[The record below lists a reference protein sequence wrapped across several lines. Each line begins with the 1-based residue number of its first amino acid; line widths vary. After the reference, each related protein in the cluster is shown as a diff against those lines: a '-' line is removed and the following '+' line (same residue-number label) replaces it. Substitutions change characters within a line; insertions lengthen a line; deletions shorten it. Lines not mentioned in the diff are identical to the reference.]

1 MSFPLIGN
9 SGVQNA
15 LTAAIKADRLPHAVL
30 IEGIRAQGG
39 TPLQNLLPVPRY
51 AAGRISPAA
60 SAETAALKGRE
71 HTRIFTRPPPRT
83 AKRI

>member
-1 MSFPLIGN
+1 MSFPLMGN

-30 IEGIRAQGG
+30 IEGDKGTGRHTLAKFIACAAVCGG
-39 TPLQNLLPVPRY
+39 EDKPC
-51 AAGRISPAA
+51 G
-60 SAETAALKGRE
+60 ECRE

>member
-30 IEGIRAQGG
+30 IEGDKGTGRHTLAKFIAWCRGMRRGG
-39 TPLQNLLPVPRY
+39 
-51 AAGRISPAA
+51 
-60 SAETAALKGRE
+60 
-71 HTRIFTRPPPRT
+71 
-83 AKRI
+83 